1 MSTLMLVNPRRKRR
15 ASTKKRRTRSTHRR
29 TRVTALRHNPRYKTR
44 RRWSTKRRSVGT
56 HVARMRRNPRRSR
69 RSSSARAMSVKG
81 FLNHTLMPATVGA
94 GGGLLLNL
102 ALGYLPL
109 PTALNSNFVKPIV
122 GLAGAAAI
130 GMIGSKVA
138 GRRAGEQMAA
148 GAAVVV
154 IYGVLKNIINTAAP
168 SLPLSDYNTMGWTNP
183 GLPVGYS
190 MGEYVGRAAP
200 AAGGGV
206 VQPMPQSMG
215 EYVGF

>member
-15 ASTKKRRTRSTHRR
+15 ASTKKRARSTSRR
-29 TRVTALRHNPRYKTR
+29 SRVHKMRSNPRYKTR
-44 RRWSTKRRSVGT
+44 RRWSTKSKRRVH

-69 RSSSARAMSVKG
+69 RSSSARAMSIKG

-109 PTALNSNFVKPIV
+109 PAALNTNFVKPIV
-122 GLAGAAAI
+122 GLAGAAVI
-130 GMIGSKVA
+130 GMVGSKVA

-168 SLPLSDYNTMGWTNP
+168 TLPLSDYNTIGWTNP
-183 GLPVGYS
+183 GMPV
-190 MGEYVGRAAP
+190 GEYVGRAV
-200 AAGGGV
+200 AASPGGI
-206 VQPMPQSMG
+206 VQPMPAGMG
-215 EYVGF
+215 EYVGY